1 VVLTPH
7 VSGSTPR
14 YFERNL
20 ALFADNFVRY
30 LEGKPLRNAVSLE
43 LGYPSTSRDIK

>member
-7 VSGSTPR
+7 VSGSTPK

-20 ALFADNFVRY
+20 ALFTDNLTRY
-30 LEGKPLRNAVSLE
+30 LAGKPLRNTVSLD
-43 LGYPSTSRDIK
+43 LGYPSTSSDIK